1 MIVVVD
7 GNGKPLEWEKV
18 DGMVPICGQ
27 DFCDA
32 CGDCLACYSS
42 SPCFY
47 TDDGVHIW
55 MVEDGKE
62 GR

>member
-18 DGMVPICGQ
+18 DGM
-27 DFCDA
+27 
-32 CGDCLACYSS
+32 
-42 SPCFY
+42 
-47 TDDGVHIW
+47 GVHIW

>member
-7 GNGKPLEWEKV
+7 GNGKPLEWE
-18 DGMVPICGQ
+18 
-27 DFCDA
+27 
-32 CGDCLACYSS
+32 
-42 SPCFY
+42 
-47 TDDGVHIW
+47 GVHIW